1 MGAATSHG
9 VKEVVSSA
17 AMECN
22 EILPSTSEDED
33 VMHDEETEGIP
44 VASEVGEAK
53 SEESKE
59 VVSRPV
65 VQESSGTLSNN
76 NLVETVELER
86 CHLDRNTQAGT
97 VNVET
102 SKYEKTGEVPKPNH
116 GEAQQEIDLSSMP
129 KESFSAHALRLQGNK
144 LFLHE
149 DFRGA
154 TELYTRGIL
163 QAMKEQELTRSAT
176 STEKSGVTNGHASE
190 SEVLLG
196 FSNRAEAWIR
206 LHEYE
211 KGLEDAEK
219 ALALQ
224 HDHLKSLFRKGRA
237 LLGLHQYHDANLIL
251 RVRASVLLST

>member
-1 MGAATSHG
+1 
-9 VKEVVSSA
+9 
-17 AMECN
+17 
-22 EILPSTSEDED
+22 
-33 VMHDEETEGIP
+33 
-44 VASEVGEAK
+44 
-53 SEESKE
+53 
-59 VVSRPV
+59 
-65 VQESSGTLSNN
+65 
-76 NLVETVELER
+76 
-86 CHLDRNTQAGT
+86 
-97 VNVET
+97 
-102 SKYEKTGEVPKPNH
+102 
-116 GEAQQEIDLSSMP
+116 
-129 KESFSAHALRLQGNK
+129 LQGNK

-149 DFRGA
+149 DFHGA

-237 LLGLHQYHDANLIL
+237 LLGLHQYRDANLIL